1 MPGFVAAVQP
11 TIIMP
16 IELRHLYYICFL
28 SGFAIS
34 SAVFCFLHFMFSAHE
49 ITGLVTRSPP
59 PRVLMNEYQDRWDG
73 EISEGIENDVN
84 KHGIVTDREV
94 PHFRNSRV

>member
-1 MPGFVAAVQP
+1 
-11 TIIMP
+11 
-16 IELRHLYYICFL
+16 
-28 SGFAIS
+28 
-34 SAVFCFLHFMFSAHE
+34 
-49 ITGLVTRSPP
+49 
-59 PRVLMNEYQDRWDG
+59 MNEYQDRWDG